1 MSENVIHI
9 ILQKLRSTPQGDII
23 DGNDLKKIKTSQE
36 EIFETTLCHL
46 NVLRIS
52 APNPP
57 YSNEEIEVVMEK
69 VNECIQEYTKEKKSE
84 MIEMIEII
92 ESTKM
97 MLLLIDINKQKTL
110 RIVESLIEKII
121 KGTAKNEFPVKY
133 EMVKK
138 IIEDLL
144 TECPEESRE
153 IVKSIIRPF
162 NENDAPFLEE
172 KKITQYLKKSKMEKE
187 VIEEMFEGMMGE
199 SNKNFKNGFWSLI
212 EEAKEIN
219 EEDEAM
225 SEDEELEDR
234 KKKEDIKMFI
244 RVLGK
249 IVSYYP
255 KWIEGDENYLERI
268 LLIPMEEERI
278 QVVKIVVEYLKKG
291 VIEKTKKNEL
301 IGCLLERRKDKSV
314 SIRSIVGKY
323 MMERGGKN
331 EESEEDGIEIS
342 DLIIE
347 KMNDIEES
355 IRRETIEEIYKQRFE
370 EGKEIGKKIIK
381 EIKERMKDRKETV
394 RAIAQTFCGE
404 YIREY
409 IEQKSGSNKDF
420 SSQMINEMI
429 ENMENIKNEEDNIR
443 IYQIISQNILGNITL
458 TMVNS
463 KSKLKETIKER
474 AERLIKLFGLL
485 DEENFK
491 KMMKKEGVNETEK
504 KELGKKLEEYENS
517 REEGRIKEVVVNILS
532 KMYPMPTIE
541 TSKKY
546 AREMLE
552 GMSGKFGRMLR
563 DMEEDETSFSEY
575 WKKAKRIDG
584 EVEIKKKGKIEEFV
598 NGILEKIRNKIV
610 QKEMIKYLIKTHE
623 EEMKEYME
631 IISKYCKEVNYG
643 NIMRIIKMYEDDIEK
658 KVNVMKEGYLYIE
671 KEEKNEE
678 MKEEIKAYLKMKEY
692 TISKGCMKLLHLLW
706 NDQEEGYYDMLFEE
720 NIKNVLKKKGK
731 KAMNG
736 LLIVTKI
743 IKYKKEYN
751 RKKEITEI
759 NERIKSEIIPGMIIE
774 KEPPEHI
781 IIVMKYIVKY
791 LQSKG
796 KIVESDNDESE
807 EKEMMK
813 FIKDFIIHK
822 TDNDTIEFRKNEEE
836 VRGYLI
842 GVVLKLVEMRKY
854 DSLIN
859 QREFYS
865 ICEEISKKETFCGEY
880 LEILN
885 KCLKQLPLRYFIIP
899 TILSKN
905 NKAIRMSKIVLLRSI
920 LIRREI
926 YKKNIKDMTQEK
938 TCIVLPEYCVQHL
951 IHFLG
956 YGEMVENGEYD
967 EISRMLT
974 FMIES
979 LVEGNNEGIP
989 IIQNEINL
997 IKLSNDNLNNNL
1009 GITEINQERLN
1020 EKIHGVALI
1029 GGMVIDEVSRGKKY
1043 SPNQTVGTI
1052 SKMLFELR
1060 EKNESINSILPYG
1073 YHLPKRA
1080 NAIMTV
1086 GEKKKKKENQ
1096 DIEKEVKQVKEQKE
1110 KKPRAKKQKK
1120 EVKEIKTVKEKF
1132 VKQEQKKI
1140 N

>member
-1 MSENVIHI
+1 
-9 ILQKLRSTPQGDII
+9 
-23 DGNDLKKIKTSQE
+23 
-36 EIFETTLCHL
+36 
-46 NVLRIS
+46 
-52 APNPP
+52 
-57 YSNEEIEVVMEK
+57 
-69 VNECIQEYTKEKKSE
+69 
-84 MIEMIEII
+84 
-92 ESTKM
+92 
-97 MLLLIDINKQKTL
+97 
-110 RIVESLIEKII
+110 
-121 KGTAKNEFPVKY
+121 
-133 EMVKK
+133 
-138 IIEDLL
+138 
-144 TECPEESRE
+144 
-153 IVKSIIRPF
+153 
-162 NENDAPFLEE
+162 
-172 KKITQYLKKSKMEKE
+172 
-187 VIEEMFEGMMGE
+187 
-199 SNKNFKNGFWSLI
+199 
-212 EEAKEIN
+212 
-219 EEDEAM
+219 
-225 SEDEELEDR
+225 
-234 KKKEDIKMFI
+234 
-244 RVLGK
+244 
-249 IVSYYP
+249 
-255 KWIEGDENYLERI
+255 
-268 LLIPMEEERI
+268 
-278 QVVKIVVEYLKKG
+278 
-291 VIEKTKKNEL
+291 
-301 IGCLLERRKDKSV
+301 
-314 SIRSIVGKY
+314 
-323 MMERGGKN
+323 
-331 EESEEDGIEIS
+331 
-342 DLIIE
+342 
-347 KMNDIEES
+347 
-355 IRRETIEEIYKQRFE
+355 
-370 EGKEIGKKIIK
+370 
-381 EIKERMKDRKETV
+381 
-394 RAIAQTFCGE
+394 
-404 YIREY
+404 
-409 IEQKSGSNKDF
+409 
-420 SSQMINEMI
+420 
-429 ENMENIKNEEDNIR
+429 
-443 IYQIISQNILGNITL
+443 
-458 TMVNS
+458 
-463 KSKLKETIKER
+463 
-474 AERLIKLFGLL
+474 
-485 DEENFK
+485 
-491 KMMKKEGVNETEK
+491 
-504 KELGKKLEEYENS
+504 
-517 REEGRIKEVVVNILS
+517 
-532 KMYPMPTIE
+532 MYPMPTIE

-546 AREMLE
+546 SREMLE

-678 MKEEIKAYLKMKEY
+678 MKEEIKGYLKMKEY

-796 KIVESDNDESE
+796 KIVESDNEESE

-859 QREFYS
+859 QREFYC
-865 ICEEISKKETFCGEY
+865 ICEEISKKETFWGEY

-967 EISRMLT
+967 EISRMLM

-1110 KKPRAKKQKK
+1110 KKPRAKNQKK

-1132 VKQEQKKI
+1132 IKQEQKKI